1 MKSYEILRKEE
12 SYRCQKGF
20 SFELYNHQRQIM
32 IGRMCVY
39 LTKGSYTQCQ
49 KHLLVIQLLLM
60 HVQIKPTQQQLADV
74 VVVLCCVNST
84 IDAKELFSV
93 HQTNTT
99 EKLSLL
105 EDAFLFYVSRN
116 VFQHFFGI
124 IKETLSL
131 CQPNDLIRKTV
142 DKLLLLQV
150 SRLLFIVMV
159 WIGKIIAIL
168 CPSFRERIFIQT

>member
-1 MKSYEILRKEE
+1 
-12 SYRCQKGF
+12 
-20 SFELYNHQRQIM
+20 
-32 IGRMCVY
+32 MCVY

-116 VFQHFFGI
+116 VFQHFFGL
-124 IKETLSL
+124 IKETLSFY
-131 CQPNDLIRKTV
+131 QPNDLIRKTHYCYYRF
-142 DKLLLLQV
+142 QV
-150 SRLLFIVMV
+150 VIHCNGMDWKDYFHLMSIISRE
-159 WIGKIIAIL
+159 IIHSNIKHVKGG
-168 CPSFRERIFIQT
+168 S

>member
-1 MKSYEILRKEE
+1 
-12 SYRCQKGF
+12 
-20 SFELYNHQRQIM
+20 
-32 IGRMCVY
+32 MCVY

-84 IDAKELFSV
+84 IGAKELFSV

-159 WIGKIIAIL
+159 WIGKIISIL
-168 CPSFRERIFIQT
+168 CPSFRERLFIQT

>member
-1 MKSYEILRKEE
+1 MITIKSYEILRKEE
-12 SYRCQKGF
+12 DYRYQKGF
-20 SFELYNHQRQIM
+20 SFELHIYQRQIM

-124 IKETLSL
+124 IKETLSFY
-131 CQPNDLIRKTV
+131 QPNDLIRKTV

-150 SRLLFIVMV
+150 LGCYSL
-159 WIGKIIAIL
+159 
-168 CPSFRERIFIQT
+168 